1 MVGRQELEMAMLR
14 YGQHE
19 DCGAVQQQDRHRE
32 EHQMVSTA
40 RQLARKVED
49 MTDEEADLHYYRAA
63 FLSALL
69 WSVII
74 VALMA
79 LIAWLL

>member
-1 MVGRQELEMAMLR
+1 MGRA
-14 YGQHE
+14 
-19 DCGAVQQQDRHRE
+19 DAGAKN
-32 EHQMVSTA
+32 
-40 RQLARKVED
+40 RKKQN

-63 FLSALL
+63 FRSALL

-79 LIAWLL
+79 LIAWLV